1 MKHNMECVMKC
12 LMTFVL
18 SAAMGLPAH
27 AADLRKDNTL
37 WYDRP
42 AEYWVEA
49 LPLGNGRLGAMV
61 YGGTQSDTI
70 QINEDTFW
78 SGSPYNN
85 INPKALFRLGEI
97 RDALNRRDYKTAQDL
112 SLHNITAD
120 RNITGHG
127 MAYESVGN
135 MVLTFP
141 SSHAFAKDYRRELSL
156 DRALARTEYTVD
168 GVVYEREAFT
178 SFADD
183 VIVIRLKASRKGA
196 LQFKTSFCQPLKDR
210 VSCTVTRSGTE
221 NGELRVYSVPSAP
234 NMENVANGLHCI
246 TYIRVIAPEAKTVFS
261 GNTVSVSEATDAYII
276 ISSATNFVSYKD
288 ITADAETKAK
298 AGLTKFLAKGNIQKE
313 YQASLARHEDI
324 YQKQFNRVTLDLGSN
339 ATQETKPTN
348 RRIAE
353 FRDTTDPHLAAMYF
367 QYGRYLMISSS
378 QRGTQPANLQGIWN
392 PDAGQYPAWDSKYTT
407 NINVEMN
414 YWPAEVTNLSECH
427 WPFLDMVRDVSQ
439 TGRATAR
446 EMYGARGWA
455 LHHNTDIWRSTG
467 AVDYHPCSIWPTCNA
482 WFCSHLWEHFL
493 FTGDRKY
500 LSDVAFPIMA
510 DACRFYMDFLTTD
523 AATGYLVASPS
534 NSPENNPG
542 MESYHDS
549 VFNKDYRPAVFQ
561 GVAMD
566 NQMIYDLLYT
576 TRQAAEMMASTM
588 WGDAAAR
595 LMAFAD
601 SLDDMRLKLPPMMV
615 GQYGQMQEWLDD
627 WDREETGHRHVSH
640 LWCAYPGRQ
649 ISPYRTPELTAAVRK
664 SLIGRGDA
672 SRGWSMGWKVCLWAR
687 LLDGNH
693 AYKLIENQL
702 NLKEPTATIRDA
714 DGGTY
719 ANMFDA
725 HPPFQIDGNFGCCAG
740 IAEMIVQSHDEAVHL
755 LPAIPDV
762 WPYGEVTGLKARGGF
777 EIVRM
782 RWENGRV
789 RNITI
794 RSTVGGNLRLRS
806 RTALQMANGKQLTR
820 VQEDSPNMNPLM
832 RRYDVL
838 TPIVKDM
845 SKIVYAPLDP
855 TYLYDVMTT
864 PGTEYTF
871 VAAE

>member
-120 RNITGHG
+120 KNITGHG

-276 ISSATNFVSYKD
+276 VSSATNFVSYKD

-446 EMYGARGWA
+446 EM
-455 LHHNTDIWRSTG
+455 
-467 AVDYHPCSIWPTCNA
+467 
-482 WFCSHLWEHFL
+482 
-493 FTGDRKY
+493 
-500 LSDVAFPIMA
+500 
-510 DACRFYMDFLTTD
+510 
-523 AATGYLVASPS
+523 
-534 NSPENNPG
+534 
-542 MESYHDS
+542 
-549 VFNKDYRPAVFQ
+549 
-561 GVAMD
+561 
-566 NQMIYDLLYT
+566 
-576 TRQAAEMMASTM
+576 
-588 WGDAAAR
+588 
-595 LMAFAD
+595 
-601 SLDDMRLKLPPMMV
+601 
-615 GQYGQMQEWLDD
+615 
-627 WDREETGHRHVSH
+627 
-640 LWCAYPGRQ
+640 
-649 ISPYRTPELTAAVRK
+649 
-664 SLIGRGDA
+664 
-672 SRGWSMGWKVCLWAR
+672 
-687 LLDGNH
+687 
-693 AYKLIENQL
+693 
-702 NLKEPTATIRDA
+702 
-714 DGGTY
+714 
-719 ANMFDA
+719 
-725 HPPFQIDGNFGCCAG
+725 
-740 IAEMIVQSHDEAVHL
+740 
-755 LPAIPDV
+755 
-762 WPYGEVTGLKARGGF
+762 
-777 EIVRM
+777 
-782 RWENGRV
+782 
-789 RNITI
+789 
-794 RSTVGGNLRLRS
+794 
-806 RTALQMANGKQLTR
+806 
-820 VQEDSPNMNPLM
+820 
-832 RRYDVL
+832 
-838 TPIVKDM
+838 
-845 SKIVYAPLDP
+845 
-855 TYLYDVMTT
+855 
-864 PGTEYTF
+864 
-871 VAAE
+871 